1 VGRPTICQSVTT
13 ERSCSENSKSKGCI
27 QRKVIFIFKND
38 NLYNGVAWGTCYS
51 MEYFESS
58 KGRIYLEAETQKG
71 KVVLLKPRLLV
82 ANTSYYY

>member
-13 ERSCSENSKSKGCI
+13 ERSCSEDSKSKAAYKE
-27 QRKVIFIFKND
+27 KVIFIFKND
-38 NLYNGVAWGTCYS
+38 NLYKGVAWGACYS

-58 KGRIYLEAETQKG
+58 KGRIYLEAETPKG
-71 KVVLLKPRLLV
+71 KVVLLKPGLLV